1 MSAGTECEI
10 AAADLRAGSLI
21 RIRGKQQGIVVRCN
35 HGEVWLTGTND
46 PEDHVLLAGHTLL
59 WQNRGAVYVQALT
72 DARLSVGAV
81 AGEPAEKSGGAGRG
95 LYQVLSWIGRG
106 FARA

>member
-1 MSAGTECEI
+1 MSAGTDCEI

-46 PEDHVLLAGHTLL
+46 PQDHVLLAGHTLL
-59 WQNRGAVYVQALT
+59 WRNRGTMYVQALT
-72 DARLSVGAV
+72 DAHLSVGA
-81 AGEPAEKSGGAGRG
+81 AAEPVEKTGGAGRG
-95 LYQVLSWIGRG
+95 LLQVLSWIGRG

>member
-1 MSAGTECEI
+1 MSAGTDCEI

-21 RIRGKQQGIVVRCN
+21 RIRGKRKGIVVRCN

-46 PEDHVLLAGHTLL
+46 SQDHVLLAGHTLL
-59 WQNRGAVYVQALT
+59 WRNRGTMYVQALT
-72 DARLSVGAV
+72 DAHVSVDGGA
-81 AGEPAEKSGGAGRG
+81 ETTEKSGGAARG
-95 LYQVLSWIGRG
+95 LFHVLHWIGRG